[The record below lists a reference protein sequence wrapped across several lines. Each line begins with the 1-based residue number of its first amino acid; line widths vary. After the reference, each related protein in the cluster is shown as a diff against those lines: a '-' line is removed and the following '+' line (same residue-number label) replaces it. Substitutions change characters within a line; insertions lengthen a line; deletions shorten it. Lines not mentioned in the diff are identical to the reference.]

1 MKKMTPY
8 EVEWEKRIADNNKKI
23 NALNLQNLA
32 QSLIES
38 SSATKKSSS
47 AVEKEI
53 KRKEVTLSDPLKDET
68 TATRTLTSSCNTH
81 RDSLLLP
88 TLPSELIIEI
98 LSRVPVKFLM
108 QFQCVSKPW
117 KSLI

>member
-1 MKKMTPY
+1 MTPY

-47 AVEKEI
+47 VCLNNYE
-53 KRKEVTLSDPLKDET
+53 TLEPFFYPRMLH
-68 TATRTLTSSCNTH
+68 L
-81 RDSLLLP
+81 
-88 TLPSELIIEI
+88 
-98 LSRVPVKFLM
+98 
-108 QFQCVSKPW
+108 
-117 KSLI
+117 